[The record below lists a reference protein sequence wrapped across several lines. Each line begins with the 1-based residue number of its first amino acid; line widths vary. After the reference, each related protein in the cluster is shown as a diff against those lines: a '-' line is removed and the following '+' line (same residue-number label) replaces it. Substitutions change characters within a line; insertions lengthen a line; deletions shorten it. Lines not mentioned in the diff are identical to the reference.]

1 MTETPLTLEEMER
14 RINAMSPGQRAELAK
29 IAKPFLDKPWLPQIG
44 PQSDAYHSLADETLY
59 GGAAGGGKSDLL
71 LGLATTAHTKSVIFR
86 RQSTDLETMWE
97 RLQVIMAG
105 RLTKK
110 DANKK
115 RARTN
120 DGRFIEFAHL
130 EKPGS
135 EKAHQGR
142 DRDLYGFDEAAQMDE
157 WKVAFVIQWLRSTK
171 HGQRKRVVFGTNPP
185 IPEFDPKTGQ
195 LLDTG
200 TGQWLMEWF
209 APWLDDGFA
218 WPAQPGE
225 LRWCFMRTEGNRM
238 STIWVEGPGGY
249 DPATGQRIEHYT
261 DADIA
266 AGRVAV
272 AKSRTFI
279 KSLLKDNAFLTGT
292 GYAER
297 LSTTPEPMKSLLLT
311 GSFTVKG
318 EDHPMQV
325 IPTAY
330 VLEAQARWKK
340 RVAEGSHK
348 NLRQLVLFGD
358 VAQGGADTSVLAS
371 LLETDFFED
380 NFAQPGRL
388 TPTGKEVV
396 SMVLNRRRDASLVG
410 LDGTGGWG
418 GSTRDLLDVL
428 HKITAEML
436 ISSEGSTEWT
446 PDMRYKFG
454 NMRSQFW
461 WAFRL
466 ALDPKSGFEICLPP
480 STRILTQLTAP
491 LFYYRGNTIFIE
503 SKDELRTRIG
513 TSTDDADAI
522 LGAWHYRD
530 MAIAR
535 LQTYTVDIVDR
546 IVHGVTPA
554 QRMAEAALPIEQDDP
569 LGAWR

>member
-330 VLEAQARWKK
+330 VLDAQARWKK
-340 RVAEGSHK
+340 RVAEGSYK

>member
-1 MTETPLTLEEMER
+1 VTETPLTLEEMER

-71 LGLATTAHTKSVIFR
+71 LGLATTAHVKSVIFR

-396 SMVLNRRRDASLVG
+396 SMVLNKRRDASLVG